1 MLKEFK
7 EFAMKGNVLDL
18 AIGVIIGGAF
28 GLIVKSAVEDVLMP
42 IIGAIFGGLDFNNYF
57 VGLSSDVNAS
67 TLEAAKE
74 QGAVLA
80 YGSFL
85 TAAINFIIIA
95 FILFIVVKGI
105 NKMKREEE
113 EAPSEPP
120 ALPRDEVL
128 LEEIRDLLAAK
139 K

>member
-1 MLKEFK
+1 MLNEFK
-7 EFAMKGNVLDL
+7 EFALKGNVLDL

-28 GLIVKSAVEDVLMP
+28 GAIVTSGVDDVLMP

-57 VGLSSDVNAS
+57 VGLSSNVSAG

-85 TAAINFIIIA
+85 TAAVNFIIVA
-95 FILFIVVKGI
+95 FILFLVVKAI

-113 EAPSEPP
+113 ATPEEPP
-120 ALPRDEVL
+120 APPKEEVL
-128 LEEIRDLLAAK
+128 LTEIRDLLK